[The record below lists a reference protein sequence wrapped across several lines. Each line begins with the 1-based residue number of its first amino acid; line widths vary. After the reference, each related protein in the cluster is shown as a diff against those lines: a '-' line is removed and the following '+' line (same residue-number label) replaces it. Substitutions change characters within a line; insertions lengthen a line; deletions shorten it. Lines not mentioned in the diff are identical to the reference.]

1 MTQKVSFDLD
11 LLKNLIEKETDAD
24 MLETLKDILDEYPEG
39 KFEQKGRIGEDWDAD
54 ILPIHLI
61 RRGGKWKIN
70 ALYED

>member
-1 MTQKVSFDLD
+1 
-11 LLKNLIEKETDAD
+11 